1 MAYNISSYVGRV
13 AAAGKKEY
21 DIPFYTNTWLN
32 FDNPSELDMSGT
44 PIVVGGGAEAG
55 VYPSGGPCPHM
66 LDIWRFNTPSLD
78 FLAPDLYFHDYE
90 LVCKRYSEQKNPL
103 FIPEQ
108 RRDENGARRLWLS
121 YGTYGALGASPFGI
135 DTGAE
140 LAGREFRLLNQI
152 KPYLLTAGP
161 DDRFGFYFD
170 EEKGKCKEKWTKIF
184 GDMEV
189 IVERAFVFGKAGPG
203 GGLVIHLGNSR
214 FLAVG
219 RGFNVSFKSTN
230 NKATFTGILRAEEK
244 EVDEQGELRTLRVL
258 NGDETRSGEF
268 LIMPNDDPDYGGF
281 PIAVTI
287 PARTCIAE
295 LEATILLRM
304 RRIDEPVVENT
315 CADVT
320 NKGPLSDRMKS
331 CAKHRPYYLHVDR
344 TRPHCSLYYK
354 VPKYVAF
361 NLATT
366 ITFIRLQ
373 NSSCQCG
380 ALVTSGLKCGQMS
393 TLCAAL
399 EYRFP
404 SLLS

>member
-1 MAYNISSYVGRV
+1 
-13 AAAGKKEY
+13 
-21 DIPFYTNTWLN
+21 
-32 FDNPSELDMSGT
+32 
-44 PIVVGGGAEAG
+44 
-55 VYPSGGPCPHM
+55 
-66 LDIWRFNTPSLD
+66 
-78 FLAPDLYFHDYE
+78 
-90 LVCKRYSEQKNPL
+90 
-103 FIPEQ
+103 
-108 RRDENGARRLWLS
+108 
-121 YGTYGALGASPFGI
+121 
-135 DTGAE
+135 
-140 LAGREFRLLNQI
+140 LLNQI

-295 LEATILLRM
+295 LEAYYIVE
-304 RRIDEPVVENT
+304 DEE
-315 CADVT
+315 
-320 NKGPLSDRMKS
+320 DR
-331 CAKHRPYYLHVDR
+331 
-344 TRPHCSLYYK
+344 
-354 VPKYVAF
+354 
-361 NLATT
+361 
-366 ITFIRLQ
+366 
-373 NSSCQCG
+373 
-380 ALVTSGLKCGQMS
+380 
-393 TLCAAL
+393 
-399 EYRFP
+399 
-404 SLLS
+404 